1 MQRRSNGKLS
11 YTLGAVNV
19 WSKGLLQPLT
29 GYLGLTLFPCEI
41 AQCGKNLISA
51 FQQFFASIGK
61 MFILAGEM
69 GTGLSFYLV

>member
-29 GYLGLTLFPCEI
+29 GYLGLTLVSVW
-41 AQCGKNLISA
+41 NSA
-51 FQQFFASIGK
+51 MREKSNFCFSTVFC
-61 MFILAGEM
+61 
-69 GTGLSFYLV
+69 